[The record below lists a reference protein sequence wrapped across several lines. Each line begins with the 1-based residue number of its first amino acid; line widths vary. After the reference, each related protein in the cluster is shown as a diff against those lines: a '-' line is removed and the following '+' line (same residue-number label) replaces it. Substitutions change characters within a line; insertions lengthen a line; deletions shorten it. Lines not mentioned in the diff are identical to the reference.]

1 MKFVKVSVFKEGIF
15 VESNDYCSNV
25 NGGFS
30 IISTKESKYVFD
42 EIKPDKQIE
51 SVLSI
56 NGGIGKLEVIETN
69 FFFVFRQQTWMHID
83 DVESNNKIKLNGGV
97 SVKFNGIGN
106 TFHEEEIKDGRAN
119 IELIKNSRFGGF
131 SSRKTVITIEDG
143 NWNHVTT

>member
-1 MKFVKVSVFKEGIF
+1 
-15 VESNDYCSNV
+15 
-25 NGGFS
+25 
-30 IISTKESKYVFD
+30 
-42 EIKPDKQIE
+42 
-51 SVLSI
+51 
-56 NGGIGKLEVIETN
+56 
-69 FFFVFRQQTWMHID
+69 MHID

-143 NWNHVTT
+143 NWNHVTTWEVILAKKASGKRWKKILKIWIKLNQGSDRENVKCKYKKLYL